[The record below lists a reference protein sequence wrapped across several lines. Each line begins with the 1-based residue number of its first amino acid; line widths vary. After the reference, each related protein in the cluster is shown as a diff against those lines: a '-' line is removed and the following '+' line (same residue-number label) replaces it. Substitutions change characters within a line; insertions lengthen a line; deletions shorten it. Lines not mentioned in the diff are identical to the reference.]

1 MTVSISDMTVPPQKP
16 EMIKQAQDTVDRI
29 TKNYKRGLITEEERY
44 KEVVETW
51 KKTDDE
57 LTKALL
63 TGLDKYNNI
72 FMMADS
78 GARGSD
84 KQIKQLAGM
93 RGLMA
98 DTTGHTIELPIKSN
112 FREGLDVLEY
122 FMSAH
127 GARKGLSDTAL
138 RTADSGYLT
147 RRLVDVS
154 QDLIVREADC
164 CERQR
169 QRFRVWY
176 VQAFMDGKEEIE
188 SLQERITGRF
198 SCETVKN
205 KDGEI
210 LVKANH
216 MITPKRAARI
226 MKEGVSNENRQTDS
240 TRLKI
245 RTILTCKCTGW
256 CLRKMLWCEHGYR

>member
-1 MTVSISDMTVPPQKP
+1 MWNLPWGVSSSTKFCHRIWDFVDRSKPENFLKLEVDFHVGKKGLKQILEKVINTHGASKTAEALDSIKAMGYKYSTRAAMTVSISDMTVPPEKP
-16 EMIKQAQDTVDRI
+16 ELIQKAQDTVDRI

-51 KKTDDE
+51 KNTDDI

-63 TGLDKYNNI
+63 DGLDKYNNI

-78 GARGSD
+78 GARGSNQ
-84 KQIKQLAGM
+84 QIKQLAGM

-98 DTTGHTIELPIKSN
+98 DTTGRTIELPIKSN

-154 QDLIVREADC
+154 QDLIIREVDC
-164 CERQR
+164 CEGKKS
-169 QRFRVWY
+169 RVC
-176 VQAFMDGKEEIE
+176 G
-188 SLQERITGRF
+188 
-198 SCETVKN
+198 
-205 KDGEI
+205 
-210 LVKANH
+210 
-216 MITPKRAARI
+216 
-226 MKEGVSNENRQTDS
+226 
-240 TRLKI
+240 
-245 RTILTCKCTGW
+245 
-256 CLRKMLWCEHGYR
+256 